1 MFSFQTFAS
10 TSGCG
15 RVEYS
20 LSAGW
25 LIITCL
31 FIQDEVFRLSLDASL
46 ENLSSLG
53 HPINRTSFGK
63 CILPAHPTSFVT
75 LCRRISHWISNWVGY
90 SCRGFYFDHF
100 SPISI
105 IFICIFLFYF
115 CKKTFHRSKD
125 RSPPWS
131 KNSIHSGFSIGC
143 QIHLQNLTLIISMS
157 LPDFSFMFFQ
167 FIFTEIVCQPLSRCI
182 QIPPL
187 FRMSQWM
194 VSSRAAFYPVQFP
207 SIVLFFPVFAS
218 HFCMTEA
225 GNHMAR
231 IADLTLQS
239 QNFVVSS
246 LNLFLSWI
254 CAISCML
261 ICAFLSLFANFH
273 HIPMENA
280 HFFTLT
286 HVVTAPVYIY
296 IRRQSVTHTS
306 HTSRALLPVA
316 ASVFFYC
323 VTLNQILFVSRIVA
337 RLSLIPNLKG
347 HSPLRMFYF
356 NLCAFK

>member
-1 MFSFQTFAS
+1 
-10 TSGCG
+10 
-15 RVEYS
+15 
-20 LSAGW
+20 
-25 LIITCL
+25 
-31 FIQDEVFRLSLDASL
+31 
-46 ENLSSLG
+46 
-53 HPINRTSFGK
+53 
-63 CILPAHPTSFVT
+63 
-75 LCRRISHWISNWVGY
+75 
-90 SCRGFYFDHF
+90 
-100 SPISI
+100 
-105 IFICIFLFYF
+105 
-115 CKKTFHRSKD
+115 
-125 RSPPWS
+125 
-131 KNSIHSGFSIGC
+131 
-143 QIHLQNLTLIISMS
+143 MS

-194 VSSRAAFYPVQFP
+194 VSSCAAFHPVQFP

-254 CAISCML
+254 WAISCML

-296 IRRQSVTHTS
+296 DANLSHTS
-306 HTSRALLPVA
+306 HFKGPLARCRKCIFLLCDFKSNPFCL
-316 ASVFFYC
+316 SHSGS
-323 VTLNQILFVSRIVA
+323 TL
-337 RLSLIPNLKG
+337 
-347 HSPLRMFYF
+347 F
-356 NLCAFK
+356 NSKS